1 MQVQDYRLEAPFR
14 AILSELAAVLAVQ
27 RVNAWATGGFLRDV
41 LFGREV
47 KDLDITIEAD
57 PLKLGP
63 GIAETFGGDYFPLD
77 AERGRVR
84 VLLPAHDV
92 HLDLM
97 PLAGSME
104 DDLQSRD
111 FTIDAMAAP
120 LNELASGSIRVI
132 DPTGGLPDLHDR
144 IVRHVSEKALPDD
157 PLRLLRGVRLA
168 VLLNFA
174 IEPKTS
180 EAIQRHA
187 GLLARVAMERQR
199 DELVQILRTPRGA
212 AGLRLM
218 DDLGLLD
225 RVLPELAVT
234 RGVEQPKEHYWD
246 VFKHCLAVV
255 EALDMMLCED
265 EPETEPARSLWN
277 ELWGRLDWWEGRQ
290 QYFVTEFVPNTHRC
304 SLTKLAGLLHDIGK
318 PETKSFDNGR
328 IRFRGHADA
337 GPEIAT
343 RVMQRLRFSARET
356 ALVSGIIEAHMRPVQ
371 MAQQQAPSRK
381 AVYRFFRDTG
391 EAGIDTL
398 FLSLADHLG
407 TMGPRVRLDDWRRH
421 VAVIDYVLRMRL
433 EERVIVEPPKLVDG
447 DDLMSAL
454 GIPPGPLLG
463 ELLEL
468 VREAQAAGEVTT
480 REEAIAVARREMS
493 GASTG

>member
-1 MQVQDYRLEAPFR
+1 MLIQDYRLEAPFR
-14 AILSELAAVLAVQ
+14 AILSELAAVLSVE

-41 LFGREV
+41 LLGREV

-57 PLKLGP
+57 PLRIGP
-63 GIAETFGGDYFPLD
+63 DIAKMFGGNYFPLD

-84 VLLPAHDV
+84 VLLAAHDM

-97 PLAGSME
+97 PLAGSIE
-104 DDLQSRD
+104 DDLRTRD

-120 LNELASGSIRVI
+120 LNELAAGSIRLI
-132 DPTGGLPDLHDR
+132 DPTTGLPDLQDR
-144 IVRHVSEKALPDD
+144 IVRQVSERALLDD

-168 VLLNFA
+168 VLLDFG
-174 IEPKTS
+174 IEPKTA
-180 EAIQRHA
+180 EAIRRHSA
-187 GLLARVAMERQR
+187 VVERVAMERQR
-199 DELVQILRTPRGA
+199 DELVQILRTPRGGP
-212 AGLRLM
+212 GLRLM
-218 DDLGLLD
+218 DELGLHD
-225 RVLPELAVT
+225 RVLPEMAVT

-246 VFKHCLAVV
+246 VFNHCLAVV
-255 EALDMMLCED
+255 EGLDMMLRES
-265 EPETEPARSLWN
+265 EPEAEPARSLWN
-277 ELWGRLDWWEGRQ
+277 ELWGRLEWWEGGRQ
-290 QYFVTEFVPNTHRC
+290 HFMTEFVPNTHRC

-318 PETKSFDNGR
+318 PETKSFDDTGR
-328 IRFRGHADA
+328 IRFLGHADIGA
-337 GPEIAT
+337 QSAT
-343 RVMQRLRFSARET
+343 RMMQRLRFSGRET
-356 ALVSGIIEAHMRPVQ
+356 ALVSAMIEAHMRPVQ

-407 TMGPRVRLDDWRRH
+407 TMGPRVELDGWRRH

-433 EERVIVEPPKLVDG
+433 KERVVIEPPKLVDG

-454 GIPPGPLLG
+454 GIPPGPRVG

-468 VREAQAAGEVTT
+468 VREAQAAGEVST
-480 REEAIAVARREMS
+480 REDAIALARREM
-493 GASTG
+493 

>member
-27 RVNAWATGGFLRDV
+27 RVDAWATGGFLRDV
-41 LFGREV
+41 LLGREV

-57 PLKLGP
+57 PLRLGP
-63 GIAETFGGDYFPLD
+63 DIAKTFGGDCFPLD

-84 VLLPAHDV
+84 VLLPAYDI

-97 PLAGSME
+97 PLPGSIE
-104 DDLQSRD
+104 DDLRTRD

-120 LNELASGSIRVI
+120 LNELASGSIRLI
-132 DPTGGLPDLHDR
+132 DPTTGLPDLQDR
-144 IVRHVSEKALPDD
+144 VVRHVSEQALVDD

-168 VLLNFA
+168 VLLDFA
-174 IEPKTS
+174 IEPITAK
-180 EAIQRHA
+180 AIHRHGG
-187 GLLARVAMERQR
+187 GLERVAMERQR

-212 AGLRLM
+212 PGLRLM
-218 DDLGLLD
+218 DELGLLD
-225 RVLPELAVT
+225 GVLPELAVT

-246 VFKHCLAVV
+246 VFRHCLAVV
-255 EALDMMLCED
+255 EALDMMLAMD
-265 EPETEPARSLWN
+265 EPEAEPARSLWN
-277 ELWGRLDWWEGRQ
+277 ELWGRLEWWEDGRQ
-290 QYFVTEFVPNTHRC
+290 YFATEFVPNTHRC

-337 GPEIAT
+337 GAQIAT

-356 ALVSGIIEAHMRPVQ
+356 ALVSGMIEAHMRPVQ
-371 MAQQQAPSRK
+371 MAQEQAPSRK

-407 TMGPRVRLDDWRRH
+407 TMGPRVELEGWRRH
-421 VAVIDYVLRMRL
+421 VAVIDYVLRMRS
-433 EERVIVEPPKLVDG
+433 EERVVVEPPKLVDG

-454 GIPPGPLLG
+454 GIPPGPRLR

-468 VREAQAAGEVTT
+468 VREAQAAGELTT
-480 REEAIAVARREMS
+480 REEAIALARRE
-493 GASTG
+493 ASAG